1 VPKGE
6 PPHAD
11 HAKDLHIPLRAG
23 NGILSGTV
31 SQENVEQVRQIFEA
45 FGRGDL
51 RTALQNVRMEVRI
64 HRIAPLPDPKAYTG
78 PAGML
83 MAWGEWTAPFEELE
97 LTVGEL
103 IDSGHSVVAEI
114 LRRGRRTGSDEFT
127 EGRYWFVC
135 TFFEGE
141 LSQWDLLASK
151 RQALKGIAMVEKA
164 PES

>member
-1 VPKGE
+1 M
-6 PPHAD
+6 
-11 HAKDLHIPLRAG
+11 
-23 NGILSGTV
+23 
-31 SQENVEQVRQIFEA
+31 SQENAEHARRIFEA
-45 FGRGDL
+45 FGRGDF
-51 RTALQNVRMEVRI
+51 RTALENVRMEVRT

-78 PAGML
+78 AAGML

-103 IDSGHSVVAEI
+103 IESGHSVVAEI
-114 LRRGRRTGSDEFT
+114 RQRGRRTGSDEFT
-127 EGRYWFVC
+127 EARYWFVC

-151 RQALKGIAMVEKA
+151 RQALKGLEMVEKA